1 MTRRHSTR
9 DVGQSL
15 VEFALILPIFLLVLL
30 GLIDMGRAVYTN
42 NTLSQAAR
50 EATRLAAAQASWV
63 GETTSANPDPTCN
76 AAAGPVCPAD
86 VATLKTNVVA
96 AANRMAVGLGV
107 LPDAQIYMQCN
118 AAGSAAPTGAWTGST
133 CNSQSSGSQVS
144 VRIAYTHTMLTPIV
158 GQIVNNLSM
167 SASATMVIN

>member
-1 MTRRHSTR
+1 VTRRYSTR

-63 GETTSANPDPTCN
+63 GKTTGDDATCN

-86 VATLKTNVVA
+86 VATLKTNVDA

-107 LPDAQIYMQCN
+107 LPGSQIYMQCN
-118 AAGSAAPTGAWTGST
+118 ASGSAAPTGAWTGST
-133 CNSQSSGSQVS
+133 CTSRSSGSQVS

>member
-1 MTRRHSTR
+1 MTRRHATR

-15 VEFALILPIFLLVLL
+15 VEFALILPIFLLVLV
-30 GLIDMGRAVYTN
+30 GLIDMGRAVYAN

-63 GETTSANPDPTCN
+63 GTTNVTEPTCN

-86 VATLKTNVVA
+86 VATLKTNVDA

-107 LPDAQIYMQCN
+107 LPGAQIYMQCN

-133 CNSQSSGSQVS
+133 CANPKSGSQVS
-144 VRIAYTHTMLTPIV
+144 VRIVYTHTMITPIV

-167 SASATMVIN
+167 SAAATMVIN

>member
-1 MTRRHSTR
+1 MTRRHSPR
-9 DVGQSL
+9 EGGQSL
-15 VEFALILPIFLLVLL
+15 VEFSLILPIFFLLLF
-30 GLIDMGRAVYTN
+30 GLIDMGRAVYVN

-63 GETTSANPDPTCN
+63 GKTLADEATCN

-86 VATLKTNVVA
+86 VATLKTNVDA

-107 LPDAQIYMQCN
+107 LPGAQIYMQCN
-118 AAGSAAPTGAWTGST
+118 VAGSVAPTGAWTGST
-133 CNSQSSGSQVS
+133 CTNPSSGSQVS
-144 VRIAYTHTMLTPIV
+144 VRIAYTHTMITPIV
-158 GQIVNNLSM
+158 GQIVNNLFM